1 MAVEQYKTMKITQ
14 RQNELLDEIC
24 KGFHFKSANDR
35 ITKINRI
42 DAEEAT
48 EIIKSLRKEI
58 LNHYPYDYI
67 LKLKTG
73 EISPKANLTIL
84 RQMLRL
90 HGRRLISERK
100 YVWDKEKKR
109 NVSKC
114 TYNLL

>member
-1 MAVEQYKTMKITQ
+1 MKITEK
-14 RQNELLDEIC
+14 QNELLENVCI
-24 KGFHFKSANDR
+24 GFNFKNANDKV
-35 ITKINRI
+35 TKINRV
-42 DAEEAT
+42 DAEKAT

-58 LNHYPYDYI
+58 LNHYPYDYV

-90 HGRRLISERK
+90 HGRRLVSKRK
-100 YVWDKEKKR
+100 YIWDKRNKKT
-109 NVSKC
+109 VSKY

>member
-1 MAVEQYKTMKITQ
+1 MKITEK
-14 RQNELLDEIC
+14 QNELLENVCI
-24 KGFHFKSANDR
+24 GFNFKNANDKV
-35 ITKINRI
+35 TKINRG

-58 LNHYPYDYI
+58 LNHYPYDYV

-90 HGRRLISERK
+90 HGRRLVSKRE
-100 YVWDKEKKR
+100 YVWDKRNKKT
-109 NVSKC
+109 VVF
-114 TYNLL
+114 